1 MTKATLLALA
11 LAIPATVT
19 AADKDSVY
27 AWGAWA
33 QNIQPAAGPRIEV
46 APAAV
51 SQPQVNFRPNEN
63 AAFNRVANLPA
74 TPAPVTPP
82 PVTPP
87 PVTPPPVTPP
97 PVEPVTTTPSVNIV
111 TGFGDISPDAELTPP
126 PSRTAPPPPPA
137 T

>member
-1 MTKATLLALA
+1 MKKATLLALA
-11 LAIPATVT
+11 LAIPATVI

-27 AWGAWA
+27 AWGAWS

-63 AAFNRVANLPA
+63 AAFNRVAN
-74 TPAPVTPP
+74 TPAAVTPP

-87 PVTPPPVTPP
+87 PAIPTPTVVEVDIDAPVIAPGDLP
-97 PVEPVTTTPSVNIV
+97 ETTPFS
-111 TGFGDISPDAELTPP
+111 LK
-126 PSRTAPPPPPA
+126 SRR
-137 T
+137 

>member
-63 AAFNRVANLPA
+63 AAFNRVASLPE

-82 PVTPP
+82 PATP
-87 PVTPPPVTPP
+87 VVVDTAVISTAAGMDN
-97 PVEPVTTTPSVNIV
+97 VIDRTPSTPISQ
-111 TGFGDISPDAELTPP
+111 TGPDTGGF
-126 PSRTAPPPPPA
+126 
-137 T
+137 

>member
-63 AAFNRVANLPA
+63 AAFNRVASLPE

-82 PVTPP
+82 AV
-87 PVTPPPVTPP
+87 
-97 PVEPVTTTPSVNIV
+97 I
-111 TGFGDISPDAELTPP
+111 
-126 PSRTAPPPPPA
+126 PPPA
-137 T
+137 TPVVVDTAVISTAAGMDNVIERTPSTPVSQTGPDTGGF

>member
-1 MTKATLLALA
+1 MKKATLLALA
-11 LAIPATVT
+11 LAIPASVT
-19 AADKDSVY
+19 AAEKDSVY
-27 AWGAWA
+27 AWGAWS

-63 AAFNRVANLPA
+63 AAFNRVASLPE

-87 PVTPPPVTPP
+87 PAIPTPTVVEVDIDAPVIAPGDLP
-97 PVEPVTTTPSVNIV
+97 ETTPFS
-111 TGFGDISPDAELTPP
+111 LK
-126 PSRTAPPPPPA
+126 SRR
-137 T
+137 

>member
-1 MTKATLLALA
+1 MKKATLLALA
-11 LAIPATVT
+11 LAIPASVT

-74 TPAPVTPP
+74 AVTPP
-82 PVTPP
+82 PALPAIVDTR
-87 PVTPPPVTPP
+87 VISTAAGMDNVIDR
-97 PVEPVTTTPSVNIV
+97 TPSTPVSQ
-111 TGFGDISPDAELTPP
+111 TGPDTGGF
-126 PSRTAPPPPPA
+126 
-137 T
+137 

>member
-1 MTKATLLALA
+1 MKKVTLLALA
-11 LAIPATVT
+11 LAIPASVS

-63 AAFNRVANLPA
+63 AAFNRVASLPE

-87 PVTPPPVTPP
+87 PATPV
-97 PVEPVTTTPSVNIV
+97 VVDTTVISTAAGMDNVIDRTPSTPVSQ
-111 TGFGDISPDAELTPP
+111 TGPDTGGF
-126 PSRTAPPPPPA
+126 
-137 T
+137 

>member
-11 LAIPATVT
+11 LAIPATVS

-63 AAFNRVANLPA
+63 AAFNRVANV
-74 TPAPVTPP
+74 PVTPP
-82 PVTPP
+82 PAIPFIDDPAVIATAAGMDNVIERTPDTQ
-87 PVTPPPVTPP
+87 V
-97 PVEPVTTTPSVNIV
+97 SQ
-111 TGFGDISPDAELTPP
+111 TGPDTGGF
-126 PSRTAPPPPPA
+126 
-137 T
+137 

>member
-1 MTKATLLALA
+1 MKKATLLALA
-11 LAIPATVT
+11 LTIPASVT

-27 AWGAWA
+27 AWGAWS

-63 AAFNRVANLPA
+63 AAFNRVASLPE

-87 PVTPPPVTPP
+87 PAIPTD
-97 PVEPVTTTPSVNIV
+97 NIV

-126 PSRTAPPPPPA
+126 PSRTPPPPPA
-137 T
+137 S